1 MFTKHSILIIIL
13 IIAVFF
19 TPFFI
24 SSADNDTGI
33 VPCGTEEKDS
43 CKLEHFFTLIK
54 NIINFLLTKVA
65 VPLAA
70 IGFAWA
76 GWLYMTSGGDSGKTK
91 EAKEIM
97 LGIVIGLLI
106 ALAAW
111 LIVSAILKG
120 LGTKGAFNLLKE

>member
-13 IIAVFF
+13 ISVVFLS
-19 TPFFI
+19 PFFI
-24 SSADNDTGI
+24 SAAEDDKGI
-33 VPCGTEEKDS
+33 VPCDTT
-43 CKLEHFFTLIK
+43 CKLTDFFTLIK